1 MPPLPTAKDMA
12 RSEIALMA
20 DLFKQTRD
28 PACAWRAFSLARQH
42 SLELPA
48 IIDTEVDRFA
58 AAVGAL
64 ATPNS
69 WTKSPGDKRK
79 AAPPEAIGR
88 IFKGHKGRNAG
99 TGSATAYRAYAL
111 AVFVEKLIREGDKSF
126 KAVERVRIARGVSK
140 TTVENAMAAHAE
152 LGAMDDTEFYSAC
165 TAVAPLLMDIE
176 EETKLKKEISQRST
190 PSLKGRQN
198 GKSSGI
204 S

>member
-1 MPPLPTAKDMA
+1 MPPLPTARDMA

-42 SLELPA
+42 SIELPA
-48 IIDTEVDRFA
+48 IIDAEVDRFA

-69 WTKSPGDKRK
+69 WTRQHRK
-79 AAPPEAIGR
+79 AAPPEAIQR

-111 AVFVEKLIREGDKSF
+111 AVYVEKLIREGNKSF
-126 KAVERVRIARGVSK
+126 KAVERVRVARGVSK

-165 TAVAPLLMDIE
+165 TTVAPLLMDIK
-176 EETKLKKEISQRST
+176 EETKLRKEISQRST
-190 PSLKGRQN
+190 PSLRGRQN
-198 GKSSGI
+198 SKSSGI